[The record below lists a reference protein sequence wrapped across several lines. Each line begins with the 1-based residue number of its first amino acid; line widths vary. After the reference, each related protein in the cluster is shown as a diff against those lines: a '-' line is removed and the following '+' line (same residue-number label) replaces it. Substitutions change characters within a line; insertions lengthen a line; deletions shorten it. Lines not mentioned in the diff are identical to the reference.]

1 MLGDPTCRQ
10 VFVLDQ
16 SSRRGRL
23 DLMLAFSAPHIQP
36 GFLARLNVTNEL
48 PDDTM
53 AYLANA
59 FVFNHGVLYKPSKAE
74 TITD

>member
-36 GFLARLNVTNEL
+36 GFLRLNVTSEL

-53 AYLANA
+53 ADLANA
-59 FVFNHGVLYKPSKAE
+59 FVFNNGVLYKPLKAE
-74 TITD
+74 TIAN